1 MLRVLLTEYP
11 DNPYVNIGID
21 EALLIKGKGNILR
34 IWRNNTSVILGI
46 LSKISDEVNLEFVEK
61 YGIPLVRRISGGGTV
76 FHDMGNINYTIIV
89 DNNSEITGIDF
100 LYGNLLKGTINAIKS
115 LVNDD
120 VEVYNESDIAFK
132 GFKISGNSGYIYGN
146 RYLLHG
152 TLLVSSNLEL
162 MHKALIIPPKNRR
175 KEVNMIKYKV
185 NNLSNLIN
193 KKIGQEEIVN
203 AFIESFAKITE
214 SEPYIDQI
222 KQDELEFAINLA
234 KNKYM
239 KKEFINKFV

>member
-1 MLRVLLTEYP
+1 MLRVLFTEYP

-100 LYGNLLKGTINAIKS
+100 LYG
-115 LVNDD
+115 
-120 VEVYNESDIAFK
+120 
-132 GFKISGNSGYIYGN
+132 
-146 RYLLHG
+146 
-152 TLLVSSNLEL
+152 
-162 MHKALIIPPKNRR
+162 
-175 KEVNMIKYKV
+175 
-185 NNLSNLIN
+185 
-193 KKIGQEEIVN
+193 
-203 AFIESFAKITE
+203 
-214 SEPYIDQI
+214 
-222 KQDELEFAINLA
+222 
-234 KNKYM
+234 
-239 KKEFINKFV
+239 